1 MSDKMK
7 IIRDLCSRPMS
18 AKTRC
23 FWKDLSKEATFK
35 LRLKN
40 ENESA
45 ICRAERS
52 VYELF
57 FCFLHLMTFWG
68 PYRLSGRLPLP
79 GLDHS

>member
-7 IIRDLCSRPMS
+7 IIRDLCSRLMS

-23 FWKDLSKEATFK
+23 FWKDLSKEVTFK

-40 ENESA
+40 EKESA

-52 VYELF
+52 VY
-57 FCFLHLMTFWG
+57 
-68 PYRLSGRLPLP
+68 
-79 GLDHS
+79 

>member
-7 IIRDLCSRPMS
+7 IIRDLCSRLMS

-23 FWKDLSKEATFK
+23 FWKDLSKEVTFK

-52 VYELF
+52 VY
-57 FCFLHLMTFWG
+57 
-68 PYRLSGRLPLP
+68 
-79 GLDHS
+79 